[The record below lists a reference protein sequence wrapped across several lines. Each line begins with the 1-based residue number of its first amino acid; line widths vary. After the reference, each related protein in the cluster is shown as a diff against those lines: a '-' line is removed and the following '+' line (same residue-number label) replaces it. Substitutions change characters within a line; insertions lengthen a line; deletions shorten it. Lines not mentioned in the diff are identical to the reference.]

1 MEKSRPLL
9 AALYMC
15 GVIIAFTIMAVSGR
29 QINFQLDTF
38 EIMTYRSFIGVVIV
52 VVIGLYTKTLQNLRF
67 KRMKLHF
74 FRNLGHF
81 IGQNLWFYALMLIPF
96 AQLFAF
102 EFSVPIWV
110 AIFAPLFLSEKLT
123 KVRIGSAVIGFLG
136 ILLVARPGFEPLSIG
151 ILAAAGCAIMFAFT
165 SITTKLLTRT
175 ENIIDILFWLTLMQ
189 LVFGLICSTY
199 DGDIELPTNETIPWL
214 ILIGFCGL
222 LAHFSLTKALSYAPA
237 TVVTPMD
244 FARLPIIAVIGMLF
258 YNEPLSI
265 FVIIGALIIFAAN
278 YVNIR
283 NETKNGS

>member
-15 GVIIAFTIMAVSGR
+15 GVIFAFTIMAISGR

-38 EIMTYRSFIGVVIV
+38 EIMTYRSFIGVMIVI
-52 VVIGLYTKTLQNLRF
+52 VIGLYTKTLQNLRF

-81 IGQNLWFYALMLIPF
+81 AGQNLWFYALMLIP
-96 AQLFAF
+96 
-102 EFSVPIWV
+102 
-110 AIFAPLFLSEKLT
+110 
-123 KVRIGSAVIGFLG
+123 VIGFLG

-189 LVFGLICSTY
+189 LIFGIICSTY
-199 DGDIELPTNETIPWL
+199 DGDIELPTTRTIPWL
-214 ILIGFCGL
+214 ILIGCCGL

-265 FVIIGALIIFAAN
+265 FVLIGAVVIFAAN
-278 YVNIR
+278 FVNIR
-283 NETKNGS
+283 NETKNVS